1 LMPAYAADN
10 IEEYAVITQAEEDLP
25 SWASSNILQ
34 LNMST
39 DANNYALIP
48 LTENLGLGGS
58 SGDRRVSLNQQPCIA
73 WKPTDNID

>member
-1 LMPAYAADN
+1 MPALAADN
-10 IEEYAVITQAEEDLP
+10 IEEHAVITQAEKDLP

-58 SGDRRVSLNQQPCIA
+58 SRDRRVSLNVQPFRA
-73 WKPTDNID
+73 RENKGNVY